1 MRFFL
6 YFGDWSM
13 RLTVLKPINCA
24 ELRSFWKLNHFRLTI
39 TVAVA
44 ITSDIYTFA
53 VYFLRQA
60 STNITSQYL

>member
-13 RLTVLKPINCA
+13 KLTVLKPINCA
-24 ELRSFWKLNHFRLTI
+24 ELRSFWKLNDFRLAI

-44 ITSDIYTFA
+44 ITSDIYTF
-53 VYFLRQA
+53 LRQA
-60 STNITSQYL
+60 STNITPQYL